1 MAIDFEEQASGI
13 IADAREDLD
22 AAQSLLDVGKPRH
35 GMFYAHLA
43 LEKVLK
49 ALVMK
54 ATGVAPPKIHD
65 LKRLAKLVGIGI
77 DRRTEQFLG
86 AMNYYQIA
94 SRYLEARGHEIQ
106 RSTANYDFR
115 RTKEL
120 FECLTSQ

>member
-1 MAIDFEEQASGI
+1 MMAIDFERQASSI

-54 ATGVAPPKIHD
+54 ATCSAPPQTHD
-65 LKRLAKLVGIGI
+65 LKRLAKLTGLPF
-77 DRRTEQFLG
+77 DQ
-86 AMNYYQIA
+86 
-94 SRYLEARGHEIQ
+94 
-106 RSTANYDFR
+106 
-115 RTKEL
+115 
-120 FECLTSQ
+120 LTMEFFGR